1 MNQVAAAQIK
11 LRATELGMD
20 LCGIAPVG
28 SFADAPQGF
37 HPADI
42 SKDCKSVIVLAAR
55 FPVSTLSSPSPAAYT
70 FVRNKVMDKVDAAT
84 CQLAVELELLGSNAV
99 PIPSSDPYE
108 YWDEA
113 RRHGQGILSLKHAAV
128 RAGLGQMGKNTLL
141 INDRLGNMLWL
152 GAVLLNQELTP
163 DEQAGYQACI
173 TGCRVCLQACPAQAL
188 DGSTIVQKQCRAVSY
203 KQTGGGG
210 GVYTCNLC
218 RRLCPRHDGIK

>member
-1 MNQVAAAQIK
+1 MNRIDAAEVK

-28 SFADAPQGF
+28 RFADAPQGF
-37 HPADI
+37 HPTDVN
-42 SKDCKSVIVLAAR
+42 KTCKSVIVFAAR
-55 FPVSTLSSPSPAAYT
+55 FPVSSLASPSAAAYT
-70 FVRNKVMDKVDAAT
+70 FVRNKVMDKVDAAA
-84 CQLAVELELLGSNAV
+84 CQLAAELEMLGGNAV

-108 YWDEA
+108 YWDEE

-152 GAVLLNQELTP
+152 GAVLVDQELAA
-163 DEQAGYQACI
+163 DEPVGYQACI
-173 TGCRVCLQACPAQAL
+173 SGCRICLKACPAQAL
-188 DGSTIVQKQCRAVSY
+188 DGITIVQKQCRAVSY

-210 GVYTCNLC
+210 GVYACNLC
-218 RRLCPRHDGIK
+218 RKLCPRHNGIQ

>member
-1 MNQVAAAQIK
+1 MNQIAAAQIK

-20 LCGIAPVG
+20 LCGIAPVER
-28 SFADAPQGF
+28 FADAPQGF

-84 CQLAVELELLGSNAV
+84 CQLAAELELLGGNAIPV
-99 PIPSSDPYE
+99 PSSDPYE
-108 YWDEA
+108 YWDEE
-113 RRHGQGILSLKHAAV
+113 RHHGQGILSLKHAAV

-141 INDRLGNMLWL
+141 MNDRLGNMLWL
-152 GAVLLNQELTP
+152 GAVLLDQELAP
-163 DEQAGYQACI
+163 DELAEYQACI
-173 TGCRVCLQACPAQAL
+173 PGCRVCLKVCPAQAL
-188 DGSTIVQKQCRAVSY
+188 DGTTIVQKQCRAVSA

-210 GVYTCNLC
+210 RVYACNLC
-218 RRLCPRHDGIK
+218 RKLCPRHNGIN